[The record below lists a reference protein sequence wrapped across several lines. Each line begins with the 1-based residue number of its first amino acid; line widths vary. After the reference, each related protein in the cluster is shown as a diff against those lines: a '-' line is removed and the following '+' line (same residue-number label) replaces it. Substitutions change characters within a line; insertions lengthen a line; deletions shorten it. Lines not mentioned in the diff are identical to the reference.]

1 MLYRQVCDILRI
13 LNESVILI
21 LCLLHDTVF
30 HRWLTGD
37 LVELTSKIFIPLKA
51 FLTHDVGIPFKYVVY
66 SPRAENSK
74 YLFEYLHGIE
84 SHLGLRS
91 TYRCLAVPKSMCKPG
106 G

>member
-1 MLYRQVCDILRI
+1 MFCEILVRAPI

-21 LCLLHDTVF
+21 LCLFHHTVF

-37 LVELTSKIFIPLKA
+37 LVELTSKISIPLKA
-51 FLTHDVGIPFKYVVY
+51 LLTHDVGIPFKYVVY

-74 YLFEYLHGIE
+74 YLFEYLHGTE
-84 SHLGLRS
+84 SNLGLRS